1 MAVENDF
8 TKGKMPVNA
17 TGPNSEVHKYYFDYY
32 KHILLTIA
40 NNAMENTMYQHLVNH
55 LRRTF
60 KKHII
65 EERAM
70 GIDLRDVINLE
81 VLSSA
86 INTLLLTEFK
96 DDDIDIFI
104 SPGTPAMQVAWY
116 MAHLN
121 LGLRTRLFQLRRPE
135 HSSGDR
141 SEQVWV
147 TMEKSSY
154 TAALIIKQN
163 ALDKNDSVGEQLI
176 IGSLEPIYKRAEKIA
191 AADHIRVLI
200 RGETG
205 TGKELLANYIHK
217 NSPRANKKFIP
228 VNCSAL
234 SDQLLESRLFG
245 YVAGAF
251 TDAKKDTQG
260 LFHEAD
266 GGTLFLD
273 EIGDISPNLQK
284 TLLRVLSEGQI
295 LRVGANKP
303 EKVNVRV
310 IAATHR
316 DLYDLSLKGE
326 FRSDL
331 YYRLAI
337 SEIQLPSLREYTRQ
351 DREVLFKHLWK
362 KAGNKFNPKKLDLP
376 ASILQTLLNYPYP
389 GNIREM
395 EGAIYSIWAE
405 AEDKVTLSDIPDR
418 LKLTAKGIDILML
431 DYHIRRH
438 INYVLGLTNGNISR
452 SARMLGVV
460 ENTVRKYM
468 NRE

>member
-1 MAVENDF
+1 M
-8 TKGKMPVNA
+8 
-17 TGPNSEVHKYYFDYY
+17 
-32 KHILLTIA
+32 LTI
-40 NNAMENTMYQHLVNH
+40 Y
-55 LRRTF
+55 
-60 KKHII
+60 
-65 EERAM
+65 
-70 GIDLRDVINLE
+70 
-81 VLSSA
+81 S
-86 INTLLLTEFK
+86 
-96 DDDIDIFI
+96 
-104 SPGTPAMQVAWY
+104 
-116 MAHLN
+116 
-121 LGLRTRLFQLRRPE
+121 
-135 HSSGDR
+135 
-141 SEQVWV
+141 
-147 TMEKSSY
+147 
-154 TAALIIKQN
+154 
-163 ALDKNDSVGEQLI
+163 
-176 IGSLEPIYKRAEKIA
+176 
-191 AADHIRVLI
+191 
-200 RGETG
+200 
-205 TGKELLANYIHK
+205 
-217 NSPRANKKFIP
+217 
-228 VNCSAL
+228 
-234 SDQLLESRLFG
+234 
-245 YVAGAF
+245 AGAF

-452 SARMLGVV
+452 AARMLGVV